1 MCKTQLVST
10 GCGYGYGSALQGKN
24 VCMVMGVGLS
34 LFAMDMVLLERDV
47 FETNHVFTV

>member
-1 MCKTQLVST
+1 MGMALHCK
-10 GCGYGYGSALQGKN
+10 GKN

-47 FETNHVFTV
+47 FEINHVFYSVEKCVKFGL